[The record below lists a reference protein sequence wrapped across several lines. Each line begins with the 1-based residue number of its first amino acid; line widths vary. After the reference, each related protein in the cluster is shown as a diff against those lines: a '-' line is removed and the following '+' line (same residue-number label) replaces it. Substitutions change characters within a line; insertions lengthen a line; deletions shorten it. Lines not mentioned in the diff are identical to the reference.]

1 MRVFRKRPW
10 SSLLVNMTP
19 LIDVVFLMIIFFTVM
34 INFSEIMVKKVT
46 LPVADQARDSR
57 TAVNGKVT
65 LTVRSGDAL
74 FLGRRRIAFDELQD
88 AIRPLT
94 PDPRQATVCLRG
106 DEEIPYDV
114 VRRVMQQIAAL
125 GITRI
130 EFATRKDIPVRTQGA
145 PHP

>member
-1 MRVFRKRPW
+1 MRAFRKRPW

-46 LPVADQARDSR
+46 LPEADQARDSR
-57 TAVNGKVT
+57 TAVNEKVT

-74 FLGRRRIAFDELQD
+74 FLGRRRISLDGLQD

-94 PDPRQATVCLRG
+94 PDPHGATVCLRG

-114 VRRVMQQIAAL
+114 VRQLMQQIAAL

-130 EFATRKDIPVRTQGA
+130 EFATRKDMDDQEQGA
-145 PHP
+145 ATP